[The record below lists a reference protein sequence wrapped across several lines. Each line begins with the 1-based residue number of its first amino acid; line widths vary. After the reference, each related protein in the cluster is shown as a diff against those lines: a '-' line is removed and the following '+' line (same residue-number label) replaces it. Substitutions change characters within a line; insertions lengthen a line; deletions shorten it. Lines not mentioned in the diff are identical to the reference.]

1 MFGNQLEAFTED
13 IVPLGLQSVVL
24 GLAFGQVFLEVFQS
38 FFFLI
43 ILHSPLLVLGQNLNV
58 GIRLADLT
66 SKVGNFSM
74 NLVLLLGK

>member
-1 MFGNQLEAFTED
+1 MFGNQREAFTED
-13 IVPLGLQSVVL
+13 IVSLGLQGVVL
-24 GLAFGQVFLEVFQS
+24 GLAFGQVLLEVFQS

-66 SKVGNFSM
+66 SKVGDLSM